1 MKTPVIL
8 QKLILEAKTFF
19 TDLNFHFNNSISLI
33 HGNYGSGK
41 TTLLKIIN
49 LLTDNNELNNFDL
62 LNHLFKHRK
71 EYNKSLTFKYELNPE
86 FLNYAHPIII
96 CIHLTEENIEMT
108 SEPPFSSQEIEQ
120 IIQKL
125 NIKYIDLVSMYSSFN
140 SSDREDLA
148 HLSVGEQTWE
158 IFLEVTR
165 ELRNTLILI
174 DDIQS
179 GLDGDHKIMLLKFIE
194 NLAQYNQIIITS
206 SNSLT
211 HSLSSDF
218 FYDKRFSEFNLKN
231 PWQKNIYNYFKE
243 ELKSD
248 YFREFQLSIKN
259 IKKTLKL
266 KLNIEEKRVEDF
278 LIRILYANIITA
290 METYL
295 SDCFI
300 EKVINNKKYIPKLLE
315 LIPEFSGKEFK
326 NLKKAYDWIENINDN
341 IIDIL
346 SGISF
351 HNLAKVI
358 PMYKNILNIEFP
370 QDLGDTFRAILIR
383 HDIVHRNGKT
393 KDNEEVFISK
403 LEINNLLEHVSRLIE
418 DIELQVKKI

>member
-8 QKLILEAKTFF
+8 QRLILEPKTFF
-19 TDLNFHFNNSISLI
+19 TDLNFHFINSLNLI
-33 HGNYGSGK
+33 HGNFGSGK
-41 TTLLKIIN
+41 TTLLKIIK
-49 LLTDNNELNNFDL
+49 LLTDNKENIDFDFL
-62 LNHLFKHRK
+62 KHLFRNRK
-71 EYNKSLTFKYELNPE
+71 ENDKSINFKYELNPE
-86 FLNYAHPIII
+86 FLNYDHSVSI
-96 CIHLTEENIEMT
+96 CIHLTEENIELT

-120 IIQKL
+120 ITQKL
-125 NIKYIDLVSMYSSFN
+125 NIKYFNLDNIYSSIN
-140 SSDREDLA
+140 SSNREDLTY
-148 HLSVGEQTWE
+148 LSIGERTWE
-158 IFLEVTR
+158 LFLEVTR
-165 ELRNTLILI
+165 ELKNNLILV

-179 GLDGDHKIMLLKFIE
+179 GLDVDQKIKFFKIIYD
-194 NLAQYNQIIITS
+194 LAQHNQIIITS
-206 SNSLT
+206 STSSTSSLA
-211 HSLSSDF
+211 SDF
-218 FYDKRFSEFNLKN
+218 FYDKRFSEFHLKN
-231 PWQKNIYNYFKE
+231 PWQKNIHDYFKE
-243 ELKSD
+243 DLKSD
-248 YFREFQLSIKN
+248 YFREFQISIKN

-266 KLNIEEKRVEDF
+266 KLNIDEKRVEDF

-300 EKVINNKKYIPKLLE
+300 ERVINNKKYIPKLLE
-315 LIPEFSGKEFK
+315 LIPEFSGKEFR

-370 QDLGDTFRAILIR
+370 QDLGDIFKAILNR

-393 KDNEEVFISK
+393 KDNEEIFITK
-403 LEINNLLEHVSRLIE
+403 QEINNLLEQISGLIK
-418 DIELQVKKI
+418 DIELQVKEI